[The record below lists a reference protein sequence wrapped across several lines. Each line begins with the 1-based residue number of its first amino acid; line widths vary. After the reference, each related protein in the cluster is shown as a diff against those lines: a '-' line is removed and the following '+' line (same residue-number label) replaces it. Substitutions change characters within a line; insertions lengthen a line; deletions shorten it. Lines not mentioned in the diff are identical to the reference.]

1 MHAKTVERRQETQNC
16 IKIPASRFS
25 RILPQIVS
33 DFRAVQFSTLVEKL
47 RKKRYSL
54 TFDISLRASLRH
66 STALILNRIFLVC
79 SAKRKIY
86 SIGTQHK
93 NFSLLEINSI
103 YEIISWLKI
112 IVVSGTSHSASGAQR
127 FNYFSLQPIF
137 STSRKLNYSFIN
149 CTTNIVSVPSF
160 SHGTTYP
167 NKQTIK
173 LLKVKNAA
181 CN

>member
-1 MHAKTVERRQETQNC
+1 MLNTAERKQETQNC

-47 RKKRYSL
+47 RKKRYSFA
-54 TFDISLRASLRH
+54 FDIFLRASCRY

-93 NFSLLEINSI
+93 NFSLLKINSI

-112 IVVSGTSHSASGAQR
+112 IVVSGTSHSTSGAQL
-127 FNYFSLQPIF
+127 FFCNYFSLQPIF
-137 STSRKLNYSFIN
+137 STSRKLRLY
-149 CTTNIVSVPSF
+149 
-160 SHGTTYP
+160 
-167 NKQTIK
+167 
-173 LLKVKNAA
+173 
-181 CN
+181 